1 MMANGTATKSRPYQ
15 PITEDVRVTRTGSVA
30 TITMSR
36 PDDSNRLTPDALA
49 KLELLAHEFARDDD
63 THAIII
69 TGSGTTYF
77 SMGILNPVIRASY
90 SKEDVI
96 DIVRLANRSYS
107 AIEALPQIVI
117 AALNG
122 FARAGGAELAL
133 ACDIRL
139 AAAHATMAYPE
150 AGWGSFPGAGA
161 PYRLASIVGRGRALE
176 LICTRRVI
184 DASEM
189 ERLGLVQGVY
199 PADRLGETTRELA
212 ERIAAAGPLATRG
225 AKRIMGARLDPG
237 LTAARELSDALR
249 YAIEWSDDVD
259 EGIAAHRDGRVPR
272 FTGR

>member
-1 MMANGTATKSRPYQ
+1 MMPSGTATKSRPYQ
-15 PITEDVRVTRTGSVA
+15 PMTDDVRVTRAGSVA

-36 PDDSNRLTPDALA
+36 PDDCNRLTPDALA
-49 KLELLAHEFARDDD
+49 KLEVLAHEFARDDD

-69 TGSGTTYF
+69 TGLGTTYF

-107 AIEALPQIVI
+107 AIEALPQIVV

-122 FARAGGAELAL
+122 LTRAGGAELAL

-176 LICTRRVI
+176 LICTSRVI

-199 PADRLGETTRELA
+199 PADCLAETTRELA

-237 LTAARELSDALR
+237 LMAARELSDALR

>member
-1 MMANGTATKSRPYQ
+1 MSVEVP
-15 PITEDVRVTRTGSVA
+15 RTLAQFNWIDFTGKYEIGLA
-30 TITMSR
+30 ALRKRIRTL
-36 PDDSNRLTPDALA
+36 DSQRLADLRQIEQAL
-49 KLELLAHEFARDDD
+49 E
-63 THAIII
+63 TH
-69 TGSGTTYF
+69 
-77 SMGILNPVIRASY
+77 
-90 SKEDVI
+90 KEDTG
-96 DIVRLANRSYS
+96 

-176 LICTRRVI
+176 LICTSRVI

-199 PADRLGETTRELA
+199 PADRLGETTRDLA

-259 EGIAAHRDGRVPR
+259 EGIAAQRDGRVPR